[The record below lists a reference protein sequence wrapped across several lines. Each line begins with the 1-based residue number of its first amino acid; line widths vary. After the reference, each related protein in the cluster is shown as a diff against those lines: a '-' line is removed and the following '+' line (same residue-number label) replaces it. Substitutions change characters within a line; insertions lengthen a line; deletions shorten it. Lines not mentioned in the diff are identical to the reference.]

1 MSNRKE
7 ALASF
12 HRTTILE
19 SANALFLEK
28 GVEGSTMDE
37 IAKQADYSKSTLYVY
52 FKSKEDI
59 FNYIIRDAMLRFE
72 EDMTH
77 LSQTQAGVSDFFLG
91 VCANLVKMY
100 DKHPMYFDGL
110 TGRIDVSD
118 DALVSDPILLEIYD
132 AGERLNDIMLAKLR
146 QGEDEKL
153 LRPGQADMDTLFVLW
168 ASICGII
175 VTTSEKRHYV
185 SYRMAASR
193 ESIMN
198 HGFQLLLRSILLE
211 KE

>member
-1 MSNRKE
+1 MSKRKE

-19 SANALFLEK
+19 AANALFLEK
-28 GVEGSTMDE
+28 GVEGTTMDE

-52 FKSKEDI
+52 FKSKEEI
-59 FNYIIRDAMLRFE
+59 FNYIIRDAMLTFE
-72 EDMTH
+72 EDMMH
-77 LSQTQAGVSDFFLG
+77 LSQTQVGVSDFFWG
-91 VCANLVKMY
+91 VCTNLVKMY
-100 DKHPMYFDGL
+100 DKHPMYFAGL
-110 TGRIDVSD
+110 TGGIDVSD
-118 DALVSDPILLEIYD
+118 DAFASDPILLEIYD
-132 AGERLNDIMLAKLR
+132 AGERLNDIILAKLR
-146 QGEDEKL
+146 QGEEEKL